1 MAVVHPTAIV
11 DPRAQLAEDARVEAF
26 SVVGPEV
33 ALGPGT
39 VVGPHAVV
47 TGRTRVGAGTRIHPF
62 ASVGAVPQDL
72 KYRGEP
78 TSLVI
83 GERNVIRENATIHIG
98 TEGGGGVTRIG
109 DDNLIMNGVHIAHDC
124 RVGDHTILASFV
136 ALAGHVLVEDYAVL
150 GGYVGVHQFVR
161 IGESVMAAAN
171 AKISQ
176 DAVPFSLVA
185 GDRARLA
192 GINSVGLRRR
202 GMAPEAIASIK
213 RAFQILF
220 HSKLRLEVAMA
231 RVEQE
236 IEDSPEVRRLLDF
249 LRKSERGICR

>member
-1 MAVVHPTAIV
+1 
-11 DPRAQLAEDARVEAF
+11 
-26 SVVGPEV
+26 
-33 ALGPGT
+33 
-39 VVGPHAVV
+39 
-47 TGRTRVGAGTRIHPF
+47 
-62 ASVGAVPQDL
+62 
-72 KYRGEP
+72 
-78 TSLVI
+78 
-83 GERNVIRENATIHIG
+83 
-98 TEGGGGVTRIG
+98 
-109 DDNLIMNGVHIAHDC
+109 MNGVHIAHDC
-124 RVGDHTILASFV
+124 CVGDHTILASFA
-136 ALAGHVLVEDYAVL
+136 ALAGHVLVDDYAVL

-192 GINSVGLRRR
+192 GINTVGLRRR
-202 GMAPEAIASIK
+202 GFDSAAISSIK

-220 HSKLRLEVAMA
+220 HSKLRLEVAIA

-236 IEDSPEVRRLLDF
+236 IGGSPEVRRVLEF